1 MPIPMV
7 TPIVQ
12 SVPAELWRAVVRTP
26 SRTAEPIQAQYSLT
40 NASEA

>member
-12 SVPAELWRAVVRTP
+12 SVPAELWRACVSTP
-26 SRTAEPIQAQYSLT
+26 ARTAEPILAQYSLS